1 MSFRFADEVFILD
14 ERDNRLYELR
24 RSRKLSQGV
33 VGDMLNLSQTRVSA
47 YERGGSIP
55 SEILKQFAIFYG
67 VTVDYILRL
76 SDNKNSISVS
86 GLHISEYQLLVF
98 YRELSQECKQVIDG
112 MVKGNAFKIAKT
124 E

>member
-1 MSFRFADEVFILD
+1 MIILG

-24 RSRKLSQGV
+24 CSRKLSQGV

-76 SDNKNSISVS
+76 SDDKNSISVS

-98 YRELSQECKQVIDG
+98 YRELSQECKQIIDG
-112 MVKGNAFKIAKT
+112 MVKSYALKISKA

>member
-1 MSFRFADEVFILD
+1 MR

-24 RSRKLSQGV
+24 CSRKLSQGV

-55 SEILKQFAIFYG
+55 SDILKQFADFYG

-76 SDNKNSISVS
+76 SDDKSGSSSNKLLGNE
-86 GLHISEYQLLVF
+86 HKLLVF
-98 YRELSQECKQVIDG
+98 YRGLPQEGKQVIDG
-112 MVKGNAFKIAKT
+112 MVKGYDQKVNKA

>member
-1 MSFRFADEVFILD
+1 MR

-24 RSRKLSQGV
+24 CSRKLSQGV

-55 SEILKQFAIFYG
+55 SEILKQFADFYG
-67 VTVDYILRL
+67 VTIDYILCL
-76 SDNKNSISVS
+76 SDDRSGTAFNDLLVS
-86 GLHISEYQLLVF
+86 EHQLLVF
-98 YRELSQECKQVIDG
+98 YRGLSQECKQVIDG
-112 MVKGNAFKIAKT
+112 MVKGYDPKVNKA

>member
-1 MSFRFADEVFILD
+1 MG

-24 RSRKLSQGV
+24 HSRKLSQGV
-33 VGDMLNLSQTRVSA
+33 VGDLLNISQTRVSA

-76 SDNKNSISVS
+76 SDDKYGLSVN
-86 GLHISEYQLLVF
+86 GFTFLNIN
-98 YRELSQECKQVIDG
+98 C
-112 MVKGNAFKIAKT
+112 
-124 E
+124 

>member
-1 MSFRFADEVFILD
+1 MR

-24 RSRKLSQGV
+24 CSRKLSQGV

-55 SEILKQFAIFYG
+55 SEILKQFADFYG
-67 VTVDYILRL
+67 VTIDYILCL
-76 SDNKNSISVS
+76 SDNKSGSSVNELL
-86 GLHISEYQLLVF
+86 GDEHQLLLF
-98 YRELSQECKQVIDG
+98 YRGLSQECKKVIDG
-112 MVKGNAFKIAKT
+112 MVKGYDPKVNKA